1 MSIGQL
7 WREDLVHSRVWVKFW
22 KVPYEDIPTGREAL
36 AGWLWEQWVQVNDF
50 VEETAPADH
59 SLSAAHPLSVQ
70 PE

>member
-22 KVPYEDIPTGREAL
+22 KVPCEDIPTCREAL
-36 AGWLWEQWVQVNDF
+36 TGWLWEQWVEVNDF
-50 VEETAPADH
+50 VEETAQADH
-59 SLSAAHPLSVQ
+59 FPPAAHALSLQ